1 MPNRRDTGNYHNLRL
16 SSNNPQHIRVDQIL
30 NDLNLDI
37 YKSKNQFMVD
47 AIETYVKLMNQD
59 DLTIKATLEK
69 TREESFISRKD
80 LEEIKR
86 EISDEIVKMVQKEV
100 ISMLG
105 TALAAKQA
113 AVSSGIDNKVVSEIG
128 ETGEEISEAV
138 RNLAGV
144 WG

>member
-30 NDLNLDI
+30 SDLNLDI

-59 DLTIKATLEK
+59 ELTIKATLEK
-69 TREESFISRKD
+69 SRKESFISRKD
-80 LEEIKR
+80 LEVIKR
-86 EISDEIVKMVQKEV
+86 EISDEVVKMVQKEV
-100 ISMLG
+100 IAMLG

-113 AVSSGIDNKVVSEIG
+113 VISNGIDNKVVSEIG
-128 ETGEEISEAV
+128 ETGEVVSEAV

>member
-30 NDLNLDI
+30 SDLNLDI

-59 DLTIKATLEK
+59 DLTIKATIEK
-69 TREESFISRKD
+69 SRKESFISRQD
-80 LEEIKR
+80 LEVIKR
-86 EISDEIVKMVQKEV
+86 EISDEVVKMVQKEV

-105 TALAAKQA
+105 IALAAKQA
-113 AVSSGIDNKVVSEIG
+113 VVSTGIDNKVVNEIG
-128 ETGEEISEAV
+128 ETGEEVSEAV

>member
-47 AIETYVKLMNQD
+47 AIETYAKLMNQD

-69 TREESFISRKD
+69 ARKESFVSRKD
-80 LEEIKR
+80 LEVIKR
-86 EISDEIVKMVQKEV
+86 EITDEVVRMVQKEV

-105 TALAAKQA
+105 TVLAAKQA
-113 AVSSGIDNKVVSEIG
+113 AVSAGIDNKVVSDMDEA
-128 ETGEEISEAV
+128 EEEVSEAV

>member
-30 NDLNLDI
+30 NDLNLNI
-37 YKSKNQFMVD
+37 YKSKNQFMAD
-47 AIETYVKLMNQD
+47 AIETYAKLMNQD
-59 DLTIKATLEK
+59 ELTIKATIEK
-69 TREESFISRKD
+69 ARKESFVSRKD
-80 LEEIKR
+80 LEVIKR
-86 EISDEIVKMVQKEV
+86 EVADEVIKMVQKEV

-113 AVSSGIDNKVVSEIG
+113 AVSTGIDNKAVSDNEAEEEVSEEVI
-128 ETGEEISEAV
+128 
-138 RNLAGV
+138 NLAGV

>member
-30 NDLNLDI
+30 SDLNLDI

-47 AIETYVKLMNQD
+47 AIETYVELMNQD

-80 LEEIKR
+80 LEVIKR
-86 EISDEIVKMVQKEV
+86 EISDEVVKMVQKEV
-100 ISMLG
+100 IAMLG

-113 AVSSGIDNKVVSEIG
+113 VVNTGIDNKAVSEIG
-128 ETGEEISEAV
+128 EAREEVSEAV

>member
-47 AIETYVKLMNQD
+47 AIETYAKLMNQD
-59 DLTIKATLEK
+59 DLTIKATLD
-69 TREESFISRKD
+69 RERKESFVSRKD
-80 LEEIKR
+80 LEVIKR
-86 EISDEIVKMVQKEV
+86 EIADEVVKMVQKEV

-105 TALAAKQA
+105 TVLATKQL
-113 AVSSGIDNKVVSEIG
+113 VVSTDHKGVRDMDED
-128 ETGEEISEAV
+128 ESEEEVSEAI